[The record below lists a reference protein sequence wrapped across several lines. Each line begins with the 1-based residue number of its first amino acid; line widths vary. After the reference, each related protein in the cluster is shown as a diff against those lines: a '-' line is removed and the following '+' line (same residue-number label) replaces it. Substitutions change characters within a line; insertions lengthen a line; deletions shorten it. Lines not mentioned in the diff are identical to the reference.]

1 MTIESPDPQTDD
13 ERELTLEEQVT
24 AHFESGDPVPDEE
37 PPAVEEGSEEAVD
50 HIEADDDAST
60 TNTANTATTDADPYS
75 FGGRTYTREDVEGV
89 VAWVSSLTPEQMVA
103 IERALNP
110 EPVAEQPPATPPPA
124 PITEDE
130 EIIDGRLAQYVDE
143 RFSQVSDQLDAISR
157 AAEQQQ
163 ALEAQ
168 RQEQIL
174 AEALTEARQGTKE
187 KFGLSDEDMAALE
200 EATTRSNYVGYLAQ
214 QRGLANPRAVFEE
227 AMETVFYAT
236 PEFRERV
243 TQDQVNKAI
252 ADAANLQSKKS
263 KAGSLAGRGG
273 AAPKPSSDGGPKTP
287 QQHMSAIVDLLK
299 KDMIDA

>member
-1 MTIESPDPQTDD
+1 MTTGSPDPTQTDD
-13 ERELTLEEQVT
+13 EQELTLEEQIT
-24 AHFESGDPVPDEE
+24 AHFESGDPVPVEE
-37 PPAVEEGSEEAVD
+37 PPVIEEGSEEAAD
-50 HIEADDDAST
+50 HIEADDDDTST
-60 TNTANTATTDADPYS
+60 DTATTDADPYS
-75 FGGRTYTREDVEGV
+75 FGGHTYTREDVEGV

-174 AEALTEARQGTKE
+174 SEALTEARQGTKE